1 MIKKLA
7 ELAKEENVT
16 LDYCIGPANIMTIK
30 VFAKSKDF
38 MIVDQ
43 SLFSD
48 DKIIEITK
56 GLIAY
61 LIDCKMP

>member
-7 ELAKEENVT
+7 ELAKKEKIT

-38 MIVDQ
+38 ITVNR
-43 SLFSD
+43 SSFSD
-48 DKIIEITK
+48 DEIIEITK
-56 GLIAY
+56 GLIRRVKH
-61 LIDCKMP
+61 D

>member
-1 MIKKLA
+1 MMIKKLT

-56 GLIAY
+56 GVIRRAKH
-61 LIDCKMP
+61 D

>member
-1 MIKKLA
+1 MMIKKLA

-56 GLIAY
+56 LI
-61 LIDCKMP
+61 

>member
-1 MIKKLA
+1 MMIKKLA

-38 MIVDQ
+38 ITINR
-43 SLFSD
+43 SSFSD
-48 DKIIEITK
+48 DEIIEITK
-56 GLIAY
+56 GLIRRVKH
-61 LIDCKMP
+61 D

>member
-16 LDYCIGPANIMTIK
+16 LDYCIGPANIITIK
-30 VFAKSKDF
+30 VLAKSKDF
-38 MIVDQ
+38 IIVDQ

-56 GLIAY
+56 DLIRRVKH
-61 LIDCKMP
+61 D

>member
-7 ELAKEENVT
+7 ELAKEEKVT

-38 MIVDQ
+38 IIVDR

-48 DKIIEITK
+48 DEIIEITK
-56 GLIAY
+56 DLIRR
-61 LIDCKMP
+61 IKHD

>member
-1 MIKKLA
+1 MIKKLS
-7 ELAKEENVT
+7 ELAKEEGVV

-38 MIVDQ
+38 IIVDR

-48 DKIIEITK
+48 DEIIEITK
-56 GLIAY
+56 DLIRR
-61 LIDCKMP
+61 IKHD

>member
-56 GLIAY
+56 GVIRRAKY
-61 LIDCKMP
+61 D

>member
-1 MIKKLA
+1 MMIKKLA

-56 GLIAY
+56 GVIRRAKH
-61 LIDCKMP
+61 D

>member
-1 MIKKLA
+1 MMIKKLA

-38 MIVDQ
+38 IIVDR

-48 DKIIEITK
+48 DEIIEITK
-56 GLIAY
+56 DLIRR
-61 LIDCKMP
+61 IKHD

>member
-1 MIKKLA
+1 MMIKKLA

-16 LDYCIGPANIMTIK
+16 LDYCIGPANIITIK

-56 GLIAY
+56 GLIRRVKH
-61 LIDCKMP
+61 D

>member
-1 MIKKLA
+1 MMIKKLA

-16 LDYCIGPANIMTIK
+16 VDYCIGPANIMTIK

-56 GLIAY
+56 GIIRRAKY
-61 LIDCKMP
+61 D

>member
-1 MIKKLA
+1 MMIKKLA

-56 GLIAY
+56 GLIRRVKH
-61 LIDCKMP
+61 D

>member
-16 LDYCIGPANIMTIK
+16 LDYCIGPANIITIK

-38 MIVDQ
+38 IIVDQ

-56 GLIAY
+56 GLIRRA
-61 LIDCKMP
+61 KS

>member
-7 ELAKEENVT
+7 ELAKEEKVT

-38 MIVDQ
+38 IIVNR
-43 SLFSD
+43 SLFND
-48 DKIIEITK
+48 DEIIEITK
-56 GLIAY
+56 DLIRR
-61 LIDCKMP
+61 IKHD

>member
-1 MIKKLA
+1 MMIKKLA

-56 GLIAY
+56 GIIRRAKY
-61 LIDCKMP
+61 D

>member
-7 ELAKEENVT
+7 ELAKKEKVI

-38 MIVDQ
+38 IIVNR
-43 SLFSD
+43 SLFND
-48 DKIIEITK
+48 DEIIEITK
-56 GLIAY
+56 DLIRRVKH
-61 LIDCKMP
+61 D

>member
-1 MIKKLA
+1 MMIKKLA

-48 DKIIEITK
+48 DKIIDITK
-56 GLIAY
+56 GIIRRAKY
-61 LIDCKMP
+61 D

>member
-7 ELAKEENVT
+7 ELAKEENVI

-38 MIVDQ
+38 IIVNR

-48 DKIIEITK
+48 DEIIEITK
-56 GLIAY
+56 DLIRRVKH
-61 LIDCKMP
+61 D

>member
-7 ELAKEENVT
+7 ELAKEEKVT

-38 MIVDQ
+38 IIVNR
-43 SLFSD
+43 SSFND
-48 DKIIEITK
+48 DEIIEITK
-56 GLIAY
+56 GVIRRAKH
-61 LIDCKMP
+61 D

>member
-56 GLIAY
+56 GVIRRAKH
-61 LIDCKMP
+61 D

>member
-7 ELAKEENVT
+7 ELAKEEKVT

-38 MIVDQ
+38 IIVNR
-43 SLFSD
+43 SSFND
-48 DKIIEITK
+48 DEIIEITK
-56 GLIAY
+56 SLIRRAKH
-61 LIDCKMP
+61 D

>member
-1 MIKKLA
+1 MMIKKIA

-56 GLIAY
+56 GIIRRAKY
-61 LIDCKMP
+61 D

>member
-16 LDYCIGPANIMTIK
+16 LDYCIGPANIITIK

-38 MIVDQ
+38 IIVNR
-43 SLFSD
+43 SLFND
-48 DKIIEITK
+48 DEIIEITK
-56 GLIAY
+56 DLIRRVKH
-61 LIDCKMP
+61 D

>member
-1 MIKKLA
+1 MMIKKLA

-56 GLIAY
+56 GVIRRAKY
-61 LIDCKMP
+61 D

>member
-56 GLIAY
+56 GIIRRAKY
-61 LIDCKMP
+61 D